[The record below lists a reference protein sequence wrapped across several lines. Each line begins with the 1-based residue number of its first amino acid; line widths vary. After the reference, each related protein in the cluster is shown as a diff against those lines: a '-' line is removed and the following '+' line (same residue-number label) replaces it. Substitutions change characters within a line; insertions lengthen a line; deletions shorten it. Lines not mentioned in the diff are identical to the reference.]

1 MNHTYTYFNNSLD
14 NYFETIQK
22 HKTELLEECFK
33 DKENK
38 YFNINQQKINIL
50 DNLLKNIL
58 KFKTINNKM
67 LKEIEKEKINKILG
81 KK

>member
-14 NYFETIQK
+14 NYFESIQK
-22 HKTELLEECFK
+22 HKNELMEESFK

-38 YFNINQQKINIL
+38 HFNILQQKINIL

-58 KFKTINNKM
+58 KFKSLNNKM
-67 LKEIEKEKINKILG
+67 LKELEKEKINKLLG
-81 KK
+81 KN